1 MESLRKNLESKW
13 KYLTAQEAMRRAPML
28 TMSRL
33 ISWRARCLLRC
44 AAIARLPRWDVQM
57 FLPANWRGVEKLIF
71 AFREYYEPELDYL
84 KQILSPGMTFVDA
97 GACYGIYTL
106 AASKMVGQQ
115 GRVIAFEPASRVF
128 RVLRKNIEL
137 NGLTNVLAYPLAL
150 TEKKGTAWL
159 YHHPNVGCDSLGRDP
174 SFTDRAEET
183 ATDSL
188 DNMLQKLSVD
198 HLDVLKMDVQGAEEL
213 VLLGASRIIQSRRP
227 LIIFEV
233 YPEGANMLGLSG
245 YGAWE
250 FLENLGYEFFTL
262 DQSGA
267 LRKATSPPAIG
278 NVVAIYGQRA
288 K

>member
-1 MESLRKNLESKW
+1 MASIAKNLGSKW
-13 KYLTAQEAMRRAPML
+13 EYLTAHEAMRRAPLL

-33 ISWRARCLLRC
+33 FSWRARCLLGC

-84 KQILSPGMTFVDA
+84 HQILSKGMTFVDA
-97 GACYGIYTL
+97 GACYGIYSL

-115 GRVIAFEPASRVF
+115 GRVIAFEPASRAF
-128 RVLRKNIEL
+128 RVLRRNIEL
-137 NGLTNVLAYPLAL
+137 NGLTNILAYPLAL

-159 YHHPNVGCDSLGRDP
+159 YHHPNVGCDSLGRDD

-198 HLDVLKMDVQGAEEL
+198 KLDVLKMDVQGAEEL
-213 VLLGASRIIQSRRP
+213 ILLGASRILRNSRP
-227 LIIFEV
+227 LIIFEIF
-233 YPEGANMLGLSG
+233 PEGANALGLSG
-245 YGAWE
+245 YGAWKL
-250 FLENLGYEFFTL
+250 LENLGYEFFAF

-267 LRKATSPPAIG
+267 LRKANWPPEGG
-278 NVVAIYGQRA
+278 NVVAIYGRRTE
-288 K
+288 